1 MRAEQKAKQS
11 ELEAVRLRLA
21 DAEKGWAR
29 RKTEENTLCASGLT
43 TAGDQTICGLVERI
57 RALEAEVTPLLRSEK
72 SLEEIEPRN
81 EG

>member
-11 ELEAVRLRLA
+11 ELEAVRSRLA
-21 DAEKGWAR
+21 DAEKGWAK

-43 TAGDQTICGLVERI
+43 TVEVVERI

>member
-11 ELEAVRLRLA
+11 ELEAVRSRLA
-21 DAEKGWAR
+21 DAEKGWAK
-29 RKTEENTLCASGLT
+29 RKTEENTLCASSGLT
-43 TAGDQTICGLVERI
+43 TAEVVERI